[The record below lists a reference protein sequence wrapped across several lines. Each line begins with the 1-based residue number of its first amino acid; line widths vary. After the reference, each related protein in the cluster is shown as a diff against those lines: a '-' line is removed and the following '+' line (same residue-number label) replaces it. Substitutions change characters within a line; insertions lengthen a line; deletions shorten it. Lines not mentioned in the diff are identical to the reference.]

1 MPGPVYYASQELGV
15 PTDVVTTLSLEV
27 VDGSKEF
34 GNFYIP
40 VADSGLITFSITGT
54 DSGLIDIIYDSGS
67 NPTNTISLKLKNA
80 ANHKNKVSY
89 DVFVTGTKN
98 GSSSMLTVSGTVI
111 ATTQPAFTSSSSITI
126 LDGARDDIHQFATN
140 EVAVPCTY
148 ELVTPAESNS
158 NALVSLTSSGVLSLL
173 DRASAN
179 SLDSYTVIVKAT
191 SPYTHWQEN
200 ADNTKTQTLTI
211 TVTDGSPKFM
221 VASNGVIKADD
232 ATYTFTT
239 SDGLTALSNS
249 GYIFT
254 TDACLFTLGGTD
266 AALFNI
272 TPTTSG
278 TRAKVGSLSLKN
290 ISKYS
295 VQSVY
300 NLTVIATDS
309 TSHSSTISVQVTVN
323 SDETNPVLTLAALS
337 PATQG
342 TLADANTIT
351 VRDGVLANVG
361 ICTVTAD
368 ESVTFSKSGTN
379 AALFDISS
387 TDTVTTVKFH
397 SKVAED
403 TQTTYTVI
411 ITATDSSKNQSS
423 KTITVNVSDKTNPV
437 ITAYS
442 HQVGNGENS
451 FTNSAYVPITFTS
464 SELLSDQFELSYF
477 SITSGPATIDQ
488 DHFETLPGEATI
500 YVIPSTAD
508 ADEGQLITVTLA
520 ANRLNDAHNVNNK
533 NSAVVF
539 KFKYDYASGV
549 PEIAINGSNP
559 ITIPMGRPYTDAGAT
574 CQDLTVVTSNGV
586 DVKTPG
592 TYFVTYTVTDA
603 ANNKRSASRTVTV
616 SASYADARTKP
627 TITVTGG
634 SSSVRQN
641 SVFTDN
647 ASAVASANNWNN
659 TSITILKTNNVNT
672 ATLGNYSA
680 FYNGT
685 DLIFGALVQ
694 VIRAIAVT
702 IGDPAANGGVEFTLG
717 NLNASFTLT
726 NKLSLTAGG
735 SIPDTAMTS
744 MMGVEVSMPAADWNG
759 IFYVRPDDPTDGGNG
774 LSDLADLANINAFIT
789 DTINYKTKS
798 SNLKIIPRLAT
809 TNITLNK
816 TDRNANSV
824 TGTVNE
830 INNTSQKISEVITRR
845 WGYDIF
851 GMELTTHVLDIF
863 SNLNTVIAE
872 INGKFGSTGTGSLDA
887 ALKAKLESAD
897 NKTSADTTLDNF
909 SRQILLQL
917 HEAIAPNSVAG
928 PNASR
933 LTTGGI
939 FNPTN
944 KVTTAG
950 PLEGYFPI
958 TFLPTDKLTFSMT
971 FAHPTNDPQSYYMLQ
986 GRELSPVP
994 VSIKVVVTM
1003 T

>member
-15 PTDVVTTLSLEV
+15 PADVVTTLSLEV
-27 VDGSKEF
+27 VDGSKEL

-54 DSGLIDIIYDSGS
+54 DSGLMDIIYDSGS

-179 SLDSYTVIVKAT
+179 SLNSYTVIVKAT
-191 SPYTHWQEN
+191 SPYTHWQGN

-211 TVTDGSPKFM
+211 AVTDGSPKFM
-221 VASNGVIKADD
+221 VTSNGEIKADD
-232 ATYTFTT
+232 AKYFFTT
-239 SDGLTALSNS
+239 SDGLTTLSNS
-249 GYIFT
+249 GHIFT
-254 TDACLFTLGGTD
+254 TDACLFTLTGTD
-266 AALFNI
+266 AALFTI

-290 ISKYS
+290 IAKYS
-295 VQSVY
+295 VQHKY
-300 NLTVIATDS
+300 YLTVIATDS
-309 TSHSSTISVQVTVN
+309 TSHTSNISVEVTVT

-387 TDTVTTVKFH
+387 TSTVATVKFH

-411 ITATDSSKNQSS
+411 ITATDSSNNQSS

-442 HQVGNGENS
+442 PQVVNGETS
-451 FTNSAYVPITFTS
+451 FTNSTYVPITFTS

-477 SITSGPATIDQ
+477 SITGPGTIDQ
-488 DHFETLPGEATI
+488 DHFDTSSTQATI
-500 YVIPSTAD
+500 HVIPSTAD

-549 PEIAINGSNP
+549 PEIVINGSNP

-574 CQDLTVVTSNGV
+574 CQDLTVVNSNEV
-586 DVKTPG
+586 DVKTSG

-616 SASYADARTKP
+616 SSVHDDARTKP

-647 ASAVASANNWNN
+647 ASAVASANNYDN
-659 TSITILKTNNVNT
+659 TPITIVKTNNVNT

-759 IFYVRPDDPTDGGNG
+759 IFYVRPDEPTDGGNG
-774 LSDLADLANINAFIT
+774 LSDFADLASIDVFVT

-798 SNLKIIPRLAT
+798 SNLHIIPGLAT
-809 TNITLNK
+809 TNVTINK
-816 TDRNANSV
+816 TDRKADPV
-824 TGTVNE
+824 AGTVNE
-830 INNTSQKISEVITRR
+830 INNTSQKICEVITRR
-845 WGYDIF
+845 WGSDIF
-851 GMELTTHVLDIF
+851 DMELTTNLLNIF
-863 SNLNTVIAE
+863 SNLNTIIAE
-872 INGKFGSTGTGSLDA
+872 INNKFGSTGAGTLDA
-887 ALKAKLESAD
+887 ALKAKLDSAD
-897 NKTSADTTLDNF
+897 NKTNADKTLDNF

-917 HEAIAPNSVAG
+917 HEAIAPNGVAG
-928 PNASR
+928 SNASR

-944 KVTTAG
+944 KVTSG

-971 FAHPTNDPQSYYMLQ
+971 FAHPTNDSQTYYMKQ

-994 VSIKVVVTM
+994 VPIKVVVTM